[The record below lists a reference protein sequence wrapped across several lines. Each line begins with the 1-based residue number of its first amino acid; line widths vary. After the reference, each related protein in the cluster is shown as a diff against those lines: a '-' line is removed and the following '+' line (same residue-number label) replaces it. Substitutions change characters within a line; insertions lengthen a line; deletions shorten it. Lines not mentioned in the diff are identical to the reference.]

1 MRQRISLPSFFSRQF
16 PGGSSLQGDLDRMFD
31 ALARGGAWPMHTP
44 ETGLLAPDMNV
55 KETATGI
62 EITAELPGVSEDDVD
77 ISVDGR
83 TVTIKGEKKA
93 EHEEKEADYHL
104 VERSY
109 GSFMRSFTLPFDAD
123 MSKVDA
129 EFKKGVLT
137 VSLLRPPEAEQTA
150 RKIKVRAK
158 D

>member
-1 MRQRISLPSFFSRQF
+1 
-16 PGGSSLQGDLDRMFD
+16 
-31 ALARGGAWPMHTP
+31 MHTP

-137 VSLLRPPEAEQTA
+137 VSLPRPPEAEQTA